1 MMIIVMLEL
10 TITVMVI
17 VFSMAVKNNLSYWGH
32 KRLVI

>member
-17 VFSMAVKNNLSYWGH
+17 VFSMAVKNNFCH
-32 KRLVI
+32 TEDIKD